1 MTYVSESFWH
11 DAVNKATTDLFT
23 FGYKHIIK
31 PNFVFNHRPDEAH
44 DQMIEFCH
52 VVKNVPPLLLAEQ
65 LMLDYTDPILE
76 TNVMGVDFTNPFG
89 LSAGLDKN
97 CDMPV
102 VLDHAGFG
110 FETVGSTTSRPCP
123 GNAKPWFHRL
133 PEYLSLIHI

>member
-52 VVKNVPPLLLAEQ
+52 VVKNVPPLLARRTADARLH
-65 LMLDYTDPILE
+65 DPILE
-76 TNVMGVDFTNPFG
+76 T
-89 LSAGLDKN
+89 
-97 CDMPV
+97 
-102 VLDHAGFG
+102 
-110 FETVGSTTSRPCP
+110 
-123 GNAKPWFHRL
+123 
-133 PEYLSLIHI
+133 